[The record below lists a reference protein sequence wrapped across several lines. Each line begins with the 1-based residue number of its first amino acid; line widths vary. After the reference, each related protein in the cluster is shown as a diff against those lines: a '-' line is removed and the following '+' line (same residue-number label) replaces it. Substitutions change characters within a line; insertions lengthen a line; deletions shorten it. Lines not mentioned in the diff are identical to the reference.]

1 MSSDIKQGWE
11 PSAYV
16 AEKFCQAFFGKGWKA
31 IAPNDA
37 AKREYIA
44 DVSRGLVA
52 AVSADPLLSAAKDMQ
67 DALDDLTKAVR
78 AVFGDKWTDTLFSDV
93 LPVADAAL
101 RKSRGE

>member
-11 PSAYV
+11 PSDESV
-16 AEKFCQAFFGKGWKA
+16 KQALLAQSRNSDRSHRYAMYEA
-31 IAPNDA
+31 I
-37 AKREYIA
+37 
-44 DVSRGLVA
+44 SA
-52 AVSADPLLSAAKDMQ
+52 AVATDPLLSAAKEMQ